1 MGPILRY
8 YEGQAPDDRG
18 RYLSEIQEWPDDRLE
33 AVHDFIQW
41 MFPLAERSGANPEA
55 PILDDDTIHQFR
67 SRVELRDRLRVSFL
81 RMLRFYGLRYDS
93 ASGVERAENFPER
106 SKNWTSVGNH
116 NHLRI
121 TRILKSLGILG
132 LEGEAAAFFD
142 RLAEIRHDHAGI
154 SGETFRYWQSAA
166 QASQERKTA
175 G

>member
-55 PILDDDTIHQFR
+55 PILDDDTIRQFR
-67 SRVELRDRLRVSFL
+67 SRAELRNRLRVSFL

-121 TRILKSLGILG
+121 TRILTSLGILG
-132 LEGEAAAFFD
+132 LAREAAAFFD
-142 RLAEIRHDHAGI
+142 RLAEIHHDHAGI
-154 SGETFRYWQSAA
+154 SDETFRYWQSAA